1 MIQFPNSLII
11 TLYGKALTMTIKKIK
26 YHRVYEDV
34 IEQIET
40 LILEGNLSPGDVL
53 PTERELAQAFGISR
67 GTLREAF
74 RILEREGLIEAR
86 PGGGRFLSKDLN
98 KAEDKNRIMENIE
111 RATIIELL
119 EAREIFETGIVEL
132 AAKRA
137 TDQDILDIEIAFE
150 KWGKIGFDDDDPQ
163 NPDQAFHLS
172 IAKATH
178 NVVLVNLIELHMDL
192 LKRTLVKTV
201 NIPGRKAEVY
211 EEHFLIFQAVK
222 ERDPIKAKQALL
234 DHLNKVKKNIQANYS
249 VHL

>member
-1 MIQFPNSLII
+1 MKGNDQF
-11 TLYGKALTMTIKKIK
+11 MIKKIK

-34 IEQIET
+34 IEQIEN

-74 RILEREGLIEAR
+74 RILERERLIETR
-86 PGGGRFLSKDLN
+86 PGGGRYLSKNLN
-98 KAEDKNRIMENIE
+98 EAEDKRRILENIE

-132 AAKRA
+132 AAERA
-137 TDQDILDIEIAFE
+137 TEQDIQEIEAALE
-150 KWGKIGFDDDDPQ
+150 RWGKINHDSDDPV

-178 NVVLVNLIELHMDL
+178 NVVLVNLIDLHIDL
-192 LKRTLVKTV
+192 LQKTLAKTG
-201 NIPGRKAEVY
+201 NRPGRKDEVY
-211 EEHFLIFQAVK
+211 IEHTRIVQAIK
-222 ERDPIKAKQALL
+222 EKNPQKAKEALL
-234 DHLNKVKKNIQANYS
+234 HHLRQVKQNILLYKGEEG
-249 VHL
+249 